1 MVTLGNKPLFC
12 NRQLESLTQ
21 KRAHKRN
28 VPNIA
33 AINNE
38 EVVMKRPQ
46 RIILKLYLQ
55 TFFFWIII
63 IFGYKEKK
71 TKTKIIHQ
79 RRKNETG
86 QKWINDQHSNIA
98 EIGIEHTYVK
108 ITTCENNHLCLL
120 ERSRIVISSIQLLV

>member
-1 MVTLGNKPLFC
+1 METLGNKPLFC

-21 KRAHKRN
+21 KHAHKRN

-55 TFFFWIII
+55 TFFFNNYNIWVQRKKKQRQKLSTK
-63 IFGYKEKK
+63 GEK
-71 TKTKIIHQ
+71 TKQ
-79 RRKNETG
+79 VKNE
-86 QKWINDQHSNIA
+86 
-98 EIGIEHTYVK
+98 
-108 ITTCENNHLCLL
+108 
-120 ERSRIVISSIQLLV
+120 

>member
-1 MVTLGNKPLFC
+1 METLGNKPLFC

-46 RIILKLYLQ
+46 RILLKLYLQ
-55 TFFFWIII
+55 TFFDSKIFI

-71 TKTKIIHQ
+71 KRKTKINHQ

-86 QKWINDQHSNIA
+86 QK
-98 EIGIEHTYVK
+98 
-108 ITTCENNHLCLL
+108 
-120 ERSRIVISSIQLLV
+120 

>member
-1 MVTLGNKPLFC
+1 METLRNKPLFC

-46 RIILKLYLQ
+46 RIFLKLYLQ
-55 TFFFWIII
+55 TFFFNNYNIWVQRKKKQRQKLSTK
-63 IFGYKEKK
+63 GEK
-71 TKTKIIHQ
+71 TKQ
-79 RRKNETG
+79 VKNE
-86 QKWINDQHSNIA
+86 
-98 EIGIEHTYVK
+98 
-108 ITTCENNHLCLL
+108 
-120 ERSRIVISSIQLLV
+120 

>member
-1 MVTLGNKPLFC
+1 MDTLRNKPLFC

-21 KRAHKRN
+21 KRANKRN
-28 VPNIA
+28 APNSA

-55 TFFFWIII
+55 TFFDSKIII

-71 TKTKIIHQ
+71 NKD
-79 RRKNETG
+79 KN
-86 QKWINDQHSNIA
+86 
-98 EIGIEHTYVK
+98 
-108 ITTCENNHLCLL
+108 
-120 ERSRIVISSIQLLV
+120 

>member
-1 MVTLGNKPLFC
+1 METLGNKLLFC
-12 NRQLESLTQ
+12 NKQLESLTQ

-55 TFFFWIII
+55 TFFDSKIII
-63 IFGYKEKK
+63 IFGYKEKI
-71 TKTKIIHQ
+71 TKTEFNKQ

-86 QKWINDQHSNIA
+86 QK
-98 EIGIEHTYVK
+98 
-108 ITTCENNHLCLL
+108 
-120 ERSRIVISSIQLLV
+120 

>member
-1 MVTLGNKPLFC
+1 METLRNKPLFC

-28 VPNIA
+28 APNIA

-55 TFFFWIII
+55 TFFDSKIIT
-63 IFGYKEKK
+63 IFGHKGKK
-71 TKTKIIHQ
+71 TKTKINHQ

-86 QKWINDQHSNIA
+86 QK
-98 EIGIEHTYVK
+98 
-108 ITTCENNHLCLL
+108 
-120 ERSRIVISSIQLLV
+120 

>member
-1 MVTLGNKPLFC
+1 METLGNKPLFC

-46 RIILKLYLQ
+46 RIIFKLYLQ
-55 TFFFWIII
+55 TFFFGIII

-71 TKTKIIHQ
+71 NKD
-79 RRKNETG
+79 KNYSPKE
-86 QKWINDQHSNIA
+86 K
-98 EIGIEHTYVK
+98 K
-108 ITTCENNHLCLL
+108 
-120 ERSRIVISSIQLLV
+120 RSRSKMNK

>member
-1 MVTLGNKPLFC
+1 METLGNKPLFC

-28 VPNIA
+28 APNIA

-55 TFFFWIII
+55 TFLDSKITI

-71 TKTKIIHQ
+71 NKD
-79 RRKNETG
+79 KN
-86 QKWINDQHSNIA
+86 
-98 EIGIEHTYVK
+98 
-108 ITTCENNHLCLL
+108 
-120 ERSRIVISSIQLLV
+120 

>member
-1 MVTLGNKPLFC
+1 METLGNKPLFC

-55 TFFFWIII
+55 TFFDSKIII

-71 TKTKIIHQ
+71 TKTKIHHQ

-86 QKWINDQHSNIA
+86 QK
-98 EIGIEHTYVK
+98 
-108 ITTCENNHLCLL
+108 
-120 ERSRIVISSIQLLV
+120 

>member
-1 MVTLGNKPLFC
+1 MFC

-28 VPNIA
+28 APNIA

-55 TFFFWIII
+55 TFFDSKRII

-71 TKTKIIHQ
+71 TKTKINHQ

-86 QKWINDQHSNIA
+86 QK
-98 EIGIEHTYVK
+98 
-108 ITTCENNHLCLL
+108 
-120 ERSRIVISSIQLLV
+120 

>member
-1 MVTLGNKPLFC
+1 METLGNKPLFC

-55 TFFFWIII
+55 TFFFLNNYNIWVQRKKKQRQKLSTK
-63 IFGYKEKK
+63 GEK
-71 TKTKIIHQ
+71 TKQ
-79 RRKNETG
+79 VKNE
-86 QKWINDQHSNIA
+86 
-98 EIGIEHTYVK
+98 
-108 ITTCENNHLCLL
+108 
-120 ERSRIVISSIQLLV
+120 

>member
-1 MVTLGNKPLFC
+1 METLGNKPLFC

-46 RIILKLYLQ
+46 KIILKLYFQ
-55 TFFFWIII
+55 TFFDSKIII
-63 IFGYKEKK
+63 KLTTKGEK
-71 TKTKIIHQ
+71 TKQ
-79 RRKNETG
+79 VKNE
-86 QKWINDQHSNIA
+86 
-98 EIGIEHTYVK
+98 
-108 ITTCENNHLCLL
+108 
-120 ERSRIVISSIQLLV
+120 

>member
-1 MVTLGNKPLFC
+1 METLGNKPLFC

-21 KRAHKRN
+21 KRANKRN
-28 VPNIA
+28 APNIA

-55 TFFFWIII
+55 TFFDSKITI

-71 TKTKIIHQ
+71 NKD
-79 RRKNETG
+79 KN
-86 QKWINDQHSNIA
+86 
-98 EIGIEHTYVK
+98 
-108 ITTCENNHLCLL
+108 
-120 ERSRIVISSIQLLV
+120 

>member
-1 MVTLGNKPLFC
+1 MLHLETVETLRNKPLFC

-21 KRAHKRN
+21 KRANKRN
-28 VPNIA
+28 APNIA

-55 TFFFWIII
+55 TLFDSKITI

-71 TKTKIIHQ
+71 NKD
-79 RRKNETG
+79 KN
-86 QKWINDQHSNIA
+86 
-98 EIGIEHTYVK
+98 
-108 ITTCENNHLCLL
+108 
-120 ERSRIVISSIQLLV
+120 